1 MIVPVLLALGA
12 AAFYRM
18 FLSKWTFLFYFKY
31 KCSRQWHKIKKV
43 KWIIRIYFL
52 DIEYLILLVEHW
64 TSCYFNSRQEVW
76 ERGFICRG
84 FEFQNSLFQT
94 LFQKREF
101 LDINSKTLKR
111 ATFNLNNSEWIVT
124 AVCLQI
130 FQLFLVYNYC
140 LASMCITVN
149 GKIIHYF
156 QGQNFQT
163 FRLIF
168 GLFPKW
174 MI

>member
-1 MIVPVLLALGA
+1 MH
-12 AAFYRM
+12 
-18 FLSKWTFLFYFKY
+18 
-31 KCSRQWHKIKKV
+31 WHEIKKV

-76 ERGFICRG
+76 ERGSFVG
-84 FEFQNSLFQT
+84 FLNFKIHWFKN
-94 LFQKREF
+94 LFQKHEL

-124 AVCLQI
+124 AVCLQS

-156 QGQNFQT
+156 QGQNFQK